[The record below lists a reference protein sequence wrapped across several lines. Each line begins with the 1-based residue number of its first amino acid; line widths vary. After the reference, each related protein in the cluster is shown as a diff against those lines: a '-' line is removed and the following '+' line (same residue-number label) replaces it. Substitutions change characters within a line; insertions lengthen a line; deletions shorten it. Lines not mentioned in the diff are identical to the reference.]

1 MGRPSTPPLALIMSF
16 MISTPSFTCTPC
28 TTEPGGDCAM
38 LTPMAMGS
46 CAPAD
51 ATNHAATD
59 AMIEKRFMPASSFAC
74 FLGPG
79 RAKPNIDPCDMGK
92 KAPENQWEKGLLSGT
107 MALQAVEASHPVI
120 ATRPVRGAVRSS
132 EFQRSPFY
140 QPEPVSKAKAFAG
153 RSFRRYVI

>member
-92 KAPENQWEKGLLSGT
+92 KAPENQWEKGSFSGT
-107 MALQAVEASHPVI
+107 MVLQAVEASHPVI
-120 ATRPVRGAVRSS
+120 ATRPVRGAALLPNSNAVLFISLNRCRGRKLSRADRSGDMS
-132 EFQRSPFY
+132 
-140 QPEPVSKAKAFAG
+140 
-153 RSFRRYVI
+153 